1 MWGSQ
6 AVDTSVASADACKT
20 ACLQGETQ
28 SVVRSSS
35 LGNLV
40 PVCLEEAAVADHTRA
55 GDVEVAGGHDMSG
68 QNARLDQSGYKA
80 KRDQFHMSQV

>member
-1 MWGSQ
+1 MWDSQ

-28 SVVRSSS
+28 SVVGSSS

-40 PVCLEEAAVADHTRA
+40 PVCLEETAVADHTRA
-55 GDVEVAGGHDMSG
+55 GDVGITGGHDVSG
-68 QNARLDQSGYKA
+68 QNGPFGSTTL
-80 KRDQFHMSQV
+80 